1 MTIPPSELDDVV
13 AVLCDAFHS
22 YPVMRF
28 IIGPGHENDYAERL
42 RKLVGFF
49 TFRRMRQGG
58 PLLGIRDGSD
68 LVAAAVM
75 TLPGEGEMPADVA
88 ERRDA
93 LWNELGDDARVRQE
107 TYMQAT
113 RPFVIAEPH
122 HHLNMIGVRHS
133 HMGRGLA
140 RPLLDAVAAMSQD
153 DPGSHGVSL
162 TTEVPKNLTLY
173 EHFGYRVVGHVRVA
187 PELETWGL
195 YRPTDHQT
203 RA

>member
-58 PLLGIRDGSD
+58 PLLGVRDGND

-75 TLPGEGEMPADVA
+75 TLPGEGEMPTDVD
-88 ERRDA
+88 ERGDA
-93 LWNELGDDARVRQE
+93 LWRELGDDARVRQE

-113 RPFVIAEPH
+113 GPFVIAEPH

-140 RPLLDAVAAMSQD
+140 RPLLDAVAAMSED

-173 EHFGYRVVGHVRVA
+173 QHFGYRDVGHVRVA
-187 PELETWGL
+187 PGLETWGL
-195 YRPTDHQT
+195 FRPSRHQT